1 MKALFIILLS
11 LLASSSAIADDI
23 FVDQINEYWA
33 YVCENTNERWTCKD
47 VHTGSLEIDYGITE
61 SIDHGW
67 FEIRSTTARAEK

>member
-1 MKALFIILLS
+1 MKTLFIILFS

-33 YVCENTNERWTCKD
+33 YVCLEINERWTCKD
-47 VHTGSLEIDYGITE
+47 IHAWALDRDYGITE

-67 FEIRSTTARAEK
+67 FDVPSPARAEK